1 MAVILDVGPG
11 QRDPRVPEGII
22 LRQDPPAGQ
31 PMPGRRV
38 TVWPSAG
45 YPLPNFVRQP
55 VERARDASRELEFRL
70 EEQSEERVDVPRGII
85 FDQDP
90 PAETLLPFRDPVRV
104 RVSRGFPVPEFIE
117 QRASEALEFAE
128 KIGIRLDTTARDN
141 PLVPSGIIFDQ
152 QPRAGELLPPD
163 RTVRVTVSNGYPL
176 PDLVGMHEDEARRV
190 ASELSFG
197 LDVSRTPLPNRI
209 ADHIDMQKPGAGTRL
224 PLEGPVSVVVSAGW
238 PTPDF
243 RTLDE
248 NEAAALAGEKQV
260 MLRVIERRQ
269 VREPQP
275 GIVIDQNPPP
285 GVLLPP
291 GQAVNVVVSASD
303 PTPRLIGLTKEQARA
318 VAAQRAIELA
328 ETEAPRRAI
337 DPGRVAEQSPEPDA
351 PLPADGRVAAPL
363 PADGRVAVVIST
375 GWPTPDFVGKTE
387 EEANSIAAG
396 LDITLVETVSREHF
410 ELSSGR
416 VIEQEPVAD
425 AVLPPSRRVGW
436 PVAPDAVGQTAGA
449 VRRDFLARHPNA
461 VVDQRESLLT
471 LEPAGTVISQH
482 PEPNAKL
489 GRGQRLELVA
499 SAVKPP
505 WAWPAAAVVAIT
517 LGLGVFAGLKAALG
531 SSAQQ
536 SVRTENPG
544 GVRLRVTKD
553 HGVQTTE
560 TKDEGGA
567 DRTGSGEIVQVD
579 LGEQSAG
586 PIEDTGD
593 KP

>member
-1 MAVILDVGPG
+1 M
-11 QRDPRVPEGII
+11 
-22 LRQDPPAGQ
+22 
-31 PMPGRRV
+31 
-38 TVWPSAG
+38 
-45 YPLPNFVRQP
+45 
-55 VERARDASRELEFRL
+55 
-70 EEQSEERVDVPRGII
+70 
-85 FDQDP
+85 
-90 PAETLLPFRDPVRV
+90 
-104 RVSRGFPVPEFIE
+104 
-117 QRASEALEFAE
+117 
-128 KIGIRLDTTARDN
+128 
-141 PLVPSGIIFDQ
+141 
-152 QPRAGELLPPD
+152 
-163 RTVRVTVSNGYPL
+163 
-176 PDLVGMHEDEARRV
+176 
-190 ASELSFG
+190 
-197 LDVSRTPLPNRI
+197 
-209 ADHIDMQKPGAGTRL
+209 
-224 PLEGPVSVVVSAGW
+224 
-238 PTPDF
+238 
-243 RTLDE
+243 
-248 NEAAALAGEKQV
+248 
-260 MLRVIERRQ
+260 
-269 VREPQP
+269 
-275 GIVIDQNPPP
+275 
-285 GVLLPP
+285 
-291 GQAVNVVVSASD
+291 NVVVSASD

-351 PLPADGRVAAPL
+351 PLPADGRVP
-363 PADGRVAVVIST
+363 VVIST

-425 AVLPPSRRVGW
+425 AVLPPSRRVKISLSLGW

-553 HGVQTTE
+553 HGVQTME
-560 TKDEGGA
+560 TNGLPGHRENQGA
-567 DRTGSGEIVQVD
+567 G
-579 LGEQSAG
+579 
-586 PIEDTGD
+586 
-593 KP
+593 